1 MKCKN
6 CGAAIPEGYLYC
18 EKCGQEVQIV
28 PDYNP
33 LDDVLT
39 AQVKG
44 ALEEEPSNRTRN
56 RIPIENLKNSNGM
69 ISYTMNIP
77 LPNAEDQTEHH
88 LTEKRREEK
97 ERLRRD
103 EQRKERAESIRQ
115 SELRERKHQ
124 EERARRRRENELKR
138 KKQKAKKRMRILIGI
153 GVVVILGA
161 LGYFIYL
168 NTYYGLVRGGNRYLN
183 QKDYRQAEEKFQQA
197 MKQDDAKADA
207 YNGLA
212 EVYIAQNEPDTAEDY
227 YLKAIS
233 KYPGNVELYRGCIEF
248 YQQTDQLSKIPV
260 LLDECEDDGV
270 LDDLNMYV
278 SNEPKFSLEEKTYD
292 EVQELSLTS
301 KGQKIY
307 YTTDGTEPTTASAV
321 YETPIQIGEG
331 TTTISAI
338 SVNDEGVPSIV
349 VSKTYVVEYP
359 VADAPA
365 VSPSTGYYER
375 QMQITIQVPSGY
387 TAYYTISSADGEI
400 ETPTAAS
407 TKYTG
412 PIDMPEGNHIFCAVL
427 VDGKGRLSEIKKM
440 NYELILQ

>member
-77 LPNAEDQTEHH
+77 LPNAEDQPEHH

-307 YTTDGTEPTTASAV
+307 YTTDGTEPTTASTV
-321 YETPIQIGEG
+321 YEAPLQIGEG

-338 SVNDEGVPSIV
+338 SVNDEGVPSVV

-387 TAYYTISSADGEI
+387 TAYSTISSADGEI

-412 PIDMPEGNHIFCAVL
+412 PIDMPEGNHIFCSVL

>member
-77 LPNAEDQTEHH
+77 LPNAEDQPEHH

-183 QKDYRQAEEKFQQA
+183 QKNYRQAEEKFQQA

-307 YTTDGTEPTTASAV
+307 YTTDGTEPTTASTV
-321 YETPIQIGEG
+321 YEAPLQIGEG

-338 SVNDEGVPSIV
+338 SVNDEGVPSVV

-387 TAYYTISSADGEI
+387 TAYYTISNADGEI